1 MDIYQVDA
9 FSDIQFKGNPA
20 AVCILEKEYDDLVLQ
35 NLAMEMNLSETA
47 FVKQVSSNEFNLRWF
62 TPETEVLLCGHATL
76 ASAHIL
82 WENKMVEENIAIL
95 FNTLSGVLIARKRNE
110 WIELDLPKGEL
121 KESEGDKYLLDAFAV
136 SPIKIYEDDIVYLL
150 EFEDEE
156 EIINLKP
163 DFNILKRAKKDEVI
177 VTSKVNNMNYD
188 FISRFF
194 APAIG
199 VDEDPVTGSAHCYLA
214 PYWIEKLSKEEVLGF
229 QASRRTG
236 YVKCSLNGNRVIL
249 QGKSKTILNGT
260 IQI

>member
-1 MDIYQVDA
+1 MD
-9 FSDIQFKGNPA
+9 
-20 AVCILEKEYDDLVLQ
+20 
-35 NLAMEMNLSETA
+35 
-47 FVKQVSSNEFNLRWF
+47 R
-62 TPETEVLLCGHATL
+62 
-76 ASAHIL
+76 
-82 WENKMVEENIAIL
+82 
-95 FNTLSGVLIARKRNE
+95 
-110 WIELDLPKGEL
+110 
-121 KESEGDKYLLDAFAV
+121 DAFAV

-156 EIINLKP
+156 EIIKLKS
-163 DFNILKRAKKDEVI
+163 DFNILKRAKKDEII
-177 VTSKVNNMNYD
+177 VTSKANNMNYD

-214 PYWIEKLSKEEVLGF
+214 PYWIEKLGKEEVLGF